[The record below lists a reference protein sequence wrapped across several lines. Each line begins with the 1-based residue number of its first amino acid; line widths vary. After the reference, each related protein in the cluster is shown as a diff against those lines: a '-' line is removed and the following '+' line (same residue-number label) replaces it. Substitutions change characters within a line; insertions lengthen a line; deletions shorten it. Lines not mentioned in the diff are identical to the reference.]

1 MKKVL
6 YVATVASHICQFH
19 LPYLEMLQSRGVC
32 VHVAARDNLAE
43 KNGLQLKFTDKYFD
57 VPFERS
63 PKSKRNIRAYK
74 ELKKI
79 ISENQ
84 YDLIVCNTPMGS
96 ILTRL
101 AARRSRKRGAK
112 VIYIAHGFHFYKG
125 APKKNWIVFYPIEKI
140 FAKLCDTVVTINK
153 EDFEFA
159 KKYFKT
165 QVRHIHGIG
174 VSNKRFHPVD
184 REEKIKLRK
193 TIGLLPDD
201 FIVLCTGELNK
212 NKNQEQLIKSA
223 DRLIDKIPNLKIL
236 LAGNGPNEQNLL
248 SLIDGLNLKDTV
260 KLLGYRTDLENII
273 PAVDVVASFSKREGL
288 GLNII
293 EGMLCGKPIIATYN
307 RGHSELIDN
316 NVNGF
321 LVPIGDV
328 EKTAEKILEIYSDC
342 EKKHKFSLNSQNK
355 SQKYTVDFV
364 AEELTDILF
373 ETRSN

>member
-19 LPYLEMLQSRGVC
+19 LPYLEMLQNKGVS

-74 ELKKI
+74 ELKNI

-101 AARRSRKRGAK
+101 AARKSRKCGTK

-140 FAKLCDTVVTINK
+140 FAKLCDMVITINK
-153 EDFEFA
+153 EDFKFA
-159 KKYFKT
+159 KKHFKT

-174 VSNKRFHPVD
+174 VSDKRFYPVD
-184 REEKIKLRK
+184 KDDKVKLREKI
-193 TIGLLPDD
+193 GLSSND
-201 FIVLCTGELNK
+201 FVIICTGELNK

-273 PAVDVVASFSKREGL
+273 PAVDLVASFSKREGL

>member
-19 LPYLEMLQSRGVC
+19 LPYLEMLQSKGVC

-74 ELKKI
+74 ELKNI

-101 AARRSRKRGAK
+101 AARKSRKCGTK

-174 VSNKRFHPVD
+174 VSNKRFRPVD
-184 REEKIKLRK
+184 REEKIKLRE
-193 TIGLLPDD
+193 TIGLLSDD
-201 FIVLCTGELNK
+201 FIILCTGELNK

-223 DRLIDKIPNLKIL
+223 ARLIDKIPNLKIL
-236 LAGNGPNEQNLL
+236 LAGNGPNEQNLRQ
-248 SLIDGLNLKDTV
+248 LIKDLKLENVVT
-260 KLLGYRTDLENII
+260 LLGYRTDLERIT
-273 PAVDVVASFSKREGL
+273 PVVDMVVSCSRREGMP
-288 GLNII
+288 LNII
-293 EGMLCGKPIIATYN
+293 EGMLCGKPIVATYN

-316 NVNGF
+316 GVNGF

-328 EKTAEKILEIYSDC
+328 EDIAEKISEIYSDC
-342 EKKHKFSLNSQNK
+342 GKTQKFSHNSQVIA
-355 SQKYTVDFV
+355 QKYTVDFV
-364 AEELTDILF
+364 SSELSDILF
-373 ETRSN
+373 KNEE